1 MRKVL
6 VALCLAVLS
15 CTILEAQPRSK
26 RATASPRVVRPKA
39 GIPELTARE
48 RIWNRLFGGVTT
60 MDDPPPPPPPLP
72 RDNGP
77 IP

>member
-1 MRKVL
+1 MRRVL

-15 CTILEAQPRSK
+15 CTILEARPPAK
-26 RATASPRVVRPKA
+26 RVRTSARVVRPES
-39 GIPELTARE
+39 GIPQLTARE
-48 RIWNRLFGGVTT
+48 RIWKLLFGVTT
-60 MDDPPPPPPPLP
+60 MDDPPPPPPPAP